1 MNKILSCVLYSFM
14 KNYPSLLLA
23 IVLIASAPVAVQ
35 ALDYNFVTAKYLRF
49 FSDTYGDLKDVEG
62 HGTAADLSLA
72 IRPNF
77 DLVLELLN
85 VNNAYVTIAGEQS
98 NADIT
103 SVLLGV
109 QIHAPLSKVTDL
121 VLKVGFISGDA
132 KVNGAF
138 NGDKDTD
145 GSEVKLGIRTMRT
158 DKLELSWSINKTS
171 IEKNK
176 NIGLSLGAA
185 YYVRSSVSF
194 NLDLSY
200 DGDTY
205 LQSLGIKKR
214 F

>member
-1 MNKILSCVLYSFM
+1 MKKYRSLILV
-14 KNYPSLLLA
+14 
-23 IVLIASAPVAVQ
+23 IVLTGSAPAAVQ
-35 ALDYNFVTAKYLRF
+35 ALDYNFVSAKYLRF

-62 HGTAADLSLA
+62 HGTAADLSFA
-72 IRPNF
+72 VRPNF
-77 DLVLELLN
+77 DIVLELLN

-103 SVLLGV
+103 SVLLGI
-109 QIHAPLSKVTDL
+109 QMHAPLSKVTDL

-138 NGDKDTD
+138 NGDKDAD
-145 GSEVKLGIRTMRT
+145 GSEVKLGIRTMKT
-158 DKLELSWSINKTS
+158 DKLELNWSINKTS
-171 IEKNK
+171 IEDNK

-185 YYVRSSVSF
+185 YFVRNSVSF

-205 LQSLGIKKR
+205 LQTLGIKKQ